1 MYQWTQRGESL
12 AAFTPPHCEHTD
24 PPHPTPK
31 STRSPRTPLRAL
43 ASLPRV
49 AVWRCFQR
57 DLSQPPSLARTYL
70 NPRDPS
76 PYTLHAPVWSSGM
89 TLPLD
94 TRWSVVRIGPWQKF
108 ARRSAAPSFALL
120 CLCIPHFG
128 LHAHLC
134 CMCGE
139 KWERL
144 RCASQAHGPRALSP
158 APAMHMASVEPGSHP
173 HSSPARQD
181 EGPGLSRMHG
191 APPRLS
197 PVRGGLGRHHAYAH
211 APR

>member
-1 MYQWTQRGESL
+1 M
-12 AAFTPPHCEHTD
+12 
-24 PPHPTPK
+24 
-31 STRSPRTPLRAL
+31 
-43 ASLPRV
+43 
-49 AVWRCFQR
+49 
-57 DLSQPPSLARTYL
+57 
-70 NPRDPS
+70 
-76 PYTLHAPVWSSGM
+76 LHAPVWSSGM

-181 EGPGLSRMHG
+181 EGPGLSRLHG
-191 APPRLS
+191 ATPRLS
-197 PVRGGLGRHHAYAH
+197 PVRGSLGRHHAHAH
-211 APR
+211 APRQRCCTDTGPLPRDSVRSRARGSFQGGQGSGLTPSGGHLSGGQG